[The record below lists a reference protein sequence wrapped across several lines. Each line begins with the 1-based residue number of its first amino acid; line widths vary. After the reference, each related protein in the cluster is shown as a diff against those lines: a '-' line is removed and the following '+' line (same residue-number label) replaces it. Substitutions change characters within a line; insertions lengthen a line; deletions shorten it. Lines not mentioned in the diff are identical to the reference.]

1 MWSTQD
7 SKMVA
12 DDAAGQAKQALI
24 NMGAILN
31 AAGCGFEH
39 VVKTTVLLA
48 DLADFKAV
56 NEVYGEWPMCRTM
69 VLINAS
75 THNAGSFV

>member
-1 MWSTQD
+1 MWSMQD

-12 DDAAGQAKQALI
+12 EDAAGQAKQALI

-56 NEVYGEWPMCRTM
+56 NEVYGEWPMPTVM
-69 VLINAS
+69 VSDNGS
-75 THNAGSFV
+75 THM